1 MLQEHIPKMARS
13 DVIDFQRLFSMIMQ
27 VQLLL
32 DT

>member
-1 MLQEHIPKMARS
+1 MARS